1 MQAVCPLIDRML
13 KKEEEYL
20 FHYNNVSIPL
30 RINDIFYIEKE
41 DKYLIYHTRRG
52 EFRERKSMKEAAAF
66 FEGYDFLWIH
76 VSYLVNMQYIAKIQ
90 QEHVYLDHIELPIS
104 RSKKASVIDK
114 MHAFVGK

>member
-1 MQAVCPLIDRML
+1 
-13 KKEEEYL
+13 
-20 FHYNNVSIPL
+20 
-30 RINDIFYIEKE
+30 
-41 DKYLIYHTRRG
+41 
-52 EFRERKSMKEAAAF
+52 MKEAAAF